1 MHHKPFKDALT
12 ATALLLSATLCFAAD
27 NGAVASAAKAGTAKA
42 PVDGSKQS
50 KATPPKVKT
59 VDINN
64 AGKAELKTL
73 PGIGGAEADKIV
85 AGRPY
90 LSKADLVTD
99 NVLPRDVYE
108 KIKGRVI
115 VKRNKDTDAKLE
127 NLRKAR

>member
-1 MHHKPFKDALT
+1 M
-12 ATALLLSATLCFAAD
+12 
-27 NGAVASAAKAGTAKA
+27 
-42 PVDGSKQS
+42 
-50 KATPPKVKT
+50 
-59 VDINN
+59 
-64 AGKAELKTL
+64 KTL